1 MRELT
6 FETAAEHCTRC
17 VPFAAPQDRAGAV
30 RAALPGHAYD
40 TAAEVVVCDLQGR
53 LLGLVNIEDLLVA
66 DEDVRISQLMDA
78 SPPTIAPHVDQE
90 IAVWKA
96 IHHGESSLAVV
107 DDDEHFLGMI
117 SARRILEVLLWEH
130 HEDTARL
137 GGILRGRSEAS
148 MASGEPLRR
157 RLWHRL
163 PWLLM
168 GLLGAVLSADIVG
181 AFESQL
187 QARVVLAFFIPGIVY
202 LADAVG
208 TQTETLV
215 IRGLSVG
222 INVERIFWRE
232 CGTGTVIG
240 LLLAA
245 LMFPIILLRWGA
257 ADVAIA
263 VAVALFSACSVAS
276 LLAMSLPWGLR
287 RLNYDPAFAAGP
299 LATVIQDLLSVLIY
313 FAACRAIVS

>member
-1 MRELT
+1 
-6 FETAAEHCTRC
+6 
-17 VPFAAPQDRAGAV
+17 
-30 RAALPGHAYD
+30 
-40 TAAEVVVCDLQGR
+40 
-53 LLGLVNIEDLLVA
+53 VNIEDLLAA
-66 DEDVRISQLMDA
+66 DEGVRIDQIMDP
-78 SPPTIAPHVDQE
+78 SPPTIAPHIDQE
-90 IAVWKA
+90 IAVWEA

-107 DDDEHFLGMI
+107 DRERRFQGI
-117 SARRILEVLLWEH
+117 IPARRILEVLLWEH

-137 GGILRGRSEAS
+137 GGFLRSRSEAS
-148 MASGEPLRR
+148 LASREPLRH

-163 PWLLM
+163 PWLLV

-187 QARVVLAFFIPGIVY
+187 QAQVVLAFFIPGIVY

-222 INVERIFWRE
+222 INVERIFLRE
-232 CGTGTVIG
+232 CITGMVIG

-245 LMFPIILLRWGA
+245 LMFPIVLLRWGA
-257 ADVAIA
+257 LDVS
-263 VAVALFSACSVAS
+263 VAVAAALFAACSIAS
-276 LLAMSLPWGLR
+276 LLAMALPWGLR

-313 FAACRAIVS
+313 FAACRAIVN